1 MRRYLLPIILGML
14 VIATVNP
21 ASADSPLRTIQ
32 FQNPAA
38 IIVGTWR
45 SGNFAFTFSGDGTYV
60 YVGAMGGSFMRTQSS
75 ESGTYTVAGDTLTVQ
90 RKNGVLTTSQ
100 NYRQDL
106 GPSITVYRWR
116 FGNTPTGPALQ
127 LVYPNGGTQI
137 FYRGE

>member
-1 MRRYLLPIILGML
+1 MRGYILPIVLGML

-21 ASADSPLRTIQ
+21 TLAENPLRPIQ

-38 IIVGTWR
+38 ILVGTWR

-60 YVGAMGGSFMRTQSS
+60 YVGAMGGGFMRTQSS

-90 RKNGVLTTSQ
+90 RQNGVLATSQ
-100 NYRQDL
+100 NYHQDL

-137 FYRGE
+137 FYRE

>member
-1 MRRYLLPIILGML
+1 MRRYLLPITLGVL

-21 ASADSPLRTIQ
+21 ALADNPLRPIQ

-38 IIVGTWR
+38 ILVGTWR

-60 YVGAMGGSFMRTQSS
+60 YVGAMGGGFMRTQSS

-90 RKNGVLTTSQ
+90 RKNGVLATSQ